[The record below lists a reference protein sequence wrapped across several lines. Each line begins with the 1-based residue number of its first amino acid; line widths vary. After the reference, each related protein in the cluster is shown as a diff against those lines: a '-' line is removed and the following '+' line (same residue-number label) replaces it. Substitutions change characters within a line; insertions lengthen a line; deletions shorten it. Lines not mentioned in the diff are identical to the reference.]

1 MPLIQLTLDDKDIVQ
16 AVREYVYKLG
26 YTAKSPISVKLEN
39 PVTVTVD
46 RTVTSYGGCG
56 KD

>member
-39 PVTVTVD
+39 PVTVTVE